1 MIDTIMQKKKADWF
15 KQLYSEVPSEFPPTM
30 RIREGKTYD
39 VTFQEERPR
48 IVRGGY
54 GKQTAVINVKYKGE
68 LRSLY
73 VGSNV
78 DLARQIWNIWKERSR
93 SLNGWTVSIT
103 KTKKEGRNWRYK
115 VEEV

>member
-1 MIDTIMQKKKADWF
+1 MEKKKPDWF
-15 KQLYSEVPSEFPPTM
+15 KELYSEVPPEFPPTL
-30 RIREGKTYD
+30 RIQKGKTYN

-54 GKQTAVINVKYKGE
+54 GKQTAVINVTYKGE

-78 DLARQIWNIWKERSR
+78 DLARQIWNIWKKKKQ
-93 SLNGWTVSIT
+93 SLKGWEVSIT
-103 KTKKEGRNWRYK
+103 KIKKEGRNWRYE
-115 VEEV
+115 VEVA